1 MKIGEKVK
9 KLRELRN
16 YTQEY
21 MAEQL
26 EMSQQNYSLIEN
38 DEDEDISLK
47 RLKKIAET
55 LEISLNDLLNF
66 EDKQIFNNYGN
77 YSCAENNQNTI
88 NNHYDAEKKLLEQQ
102 IESQRS
108 EIEYLR
114 KMLERA
120 LGTTPNESNDK

>member
-26 EMSQQNYSLIEN
+26 EMSQQNYSAIEN

-55 LEISLNDLLNF
+55 LEIGLTDLLNF
-66 EDKQIFNNYGN
+66 EDHKIFNNYGN
-77 YSCAENNQNTI
+77 YSCAENNQNTV

-102 IESQRS
+102 IERQQS

-114 KMLERA
+114 KMLDKA
-120 LGTTPNESNDK
+120 LDKDSNEKSE

>member
-1 MKIGEKVK
+1 MKIGEKIK
-9 KLRELRN
+9 KLRELRD

-26 EMSQQNYSLIEN
+26 EMTQQNYSLIEN
-38 DEDEDISLK
+38 DDEEDVSLK

-55 LEISLNDLLNF
+55 LEIGLNDLLNF
-66 EDKQIFNNYGN
+66 EEKQIFNNYGK
-77 YSCAENNQNTI
+77 YSQVEHNHEVV
-88 NNHYDAEKKLLEQQ
+88 NNHFTAERQLLERQ
-102 IESQRS
+102 ITHLET

-120 LGTTPNESNDK
+120 LGASPSETSDK

>member
-1 MKIGEKVK
+1 MKIGEKVR
-9 KLRELRN
+9 KLRELRDFS
-16 YTQEY
+16 QEY

-26 EMSQQNYSLIEN
+26 GMSQQNYSLIEN

-66 EDKQIFNNYGN
+66 EDKQIFNNYGK
-77 YSCAENNQNTI
+77 YSQVEHNHEVV
-88 NNHYDAEKKLLEQQ
+88 NNHFTAERQLLERQ
-102 IESQRS
+102 ITHLES

-114 KMLERA
+114 KMLDKT
-120 LGTTPNESNDK
+120 LGGIDNK

>member
-26 EMSQQNYSLIEN
+26 GMTQQNYSLIEN

-47 RLKKIAET
+47 RLKKIAKT
-55 LEISLNDLLNF
+55 LEMGLMDLLAF
-66 EDKQIFNNYGN
+66 EDRQIFNNYGK
-77 YSCAENNQNTI
+77 YSQVEHNHEVV
-88 NNHYDAEKKLLEQQ
+88 NNHFTAERQLLERQITHLESEVAYLRKLLEKKLD
-102 IESQRS
+102 S
-108 EIEYLR
+108 E
-114 KMLERA
+114 
-120 LGTTPNESNDK
+120 

>member
-26 EMSQQNYSLIEN
+26 GMTQQNYSLIEN

-55 LEISLNDLLNF
+55 LEMGLMDLLAF
-66 EDKQIFNNYGN
+66 EDRQIFNNYGN
-77 YSCAENNQNTI
+77 YSFVENNHDTI
-88 NNHYDAEKKLLEQQ
+88 NNHFDTERKLFERQITHLESEVAYLRKLLEKKLD
-102 IESQRS
+102 S
-108 EIEYLR
+108 E
-114 KMLERA
+114 
-120 LGTTPNESNDK
+120 